1 MAQPVWVTPAGNLG
15 TIPEGVFYQIPL
27 QAYDPADPN
36 NPDAVYYTLIAGALP
51 SGVQCSKTGLIVG
64 VPKAVASLQGVP
76 SPVSRNV
83 TSKFTVRVYTE
94 KVISG
99 VTVIDRLVD
108 RTFELTVTGE
118 NPPQFVTPAGLI
130 STVYDGSAFNFQIET
145 SDPDPDTQIVSLIAG
160 ALPDGLTITKSGLI
174 SGIILP
180 FVPVTGTPGFSVD
193 GQGFDTT
200 PFDFNAQSI
209 DKNYQF
215 TLSVSD
221 GKEANIRT
229 FEIYVYSRSSL
240 TADNTNI
247 TSDNT
252 FITADESTIYTPL
265 IVNAAPANIGTFRSD
280 NFFAYQFVGL
290 NFTSDPMEYLEYFFI
305 GSSLPPGLTLDLNTG
320 WLYGYIPDLGATQ
333 YTYNFAVVVRNAN
346 YSYAK
351 SAPYYFS
358 MTVIGQLSTEVIW
371 LSPSNL
377 GTINNGSTSVFT
389 IEAVNV
395 AGKALQYK
403 LKPGDVYNKLPQGL
417 SLLPSGDIAGRTSF
431 NTFALD
437 GGTTTFDS
445 KRTSRLVIDPT
456 TFDMTCTFTV
466 EAYSSDNLVS
476 AYKTF
481 TITINREYNE
491 PYENLYIKAM
501 PPQNDRYLI
510 NQLIQNQD
518 IIPTSLLYRP
528 SDPNFGVATDVV
540 YQHAFGLTAAT
551 LDAYVASLSINHYWK
566 NLTLGAIQTAQAT
579 DSAGNVIYEVVYSKV
594 VDNLVNKYN
603 QSVSKSVLLPY
614 PTSVDT
620 VPVST
625 VYPNSLIN
633 MRNQVIDTVGQI
645 STLLPTWMLSKQ
657 ANGQVLGF
665 TPAWVICYTKPG
677 KSGQIAYNI
686 QQQFDNKLNTVD
698 FKVDRYELDR
708 LLTKNWDPVTHS
720 WIPAPAETTFDL
732 DPHYQITGITAG
744 TGYAIG
750 DTILILGSV
759 LGGVDSVND
768 VVVTVQ
774 DVSPTGQI
782 LVAYTTGQ
790 AALFTEGN
798 TFTNISGTNIIGI
811 GVGADFDF
819 LVDSGTPTVFNG
831 TSLRFEAP
839 VDNYSNTTEYD
850 KYLVFPRRNILV

>member
-27 QAYDPADPN
+27 QAYDPTDPN
-36 NPDAVYYTLIAGALP
+36 NPNAVYYTLIAGALP

-64 VPKAVASLQGVP
+64 VPKAVASVQGVP

-130 STVYDGSAFNFQIET
+130 STVYDGSAFSFQIET
-145 SDPDPDTQIVSLIAG
+145 SDPDPDVQTVSLISG
-160 ALPDGLTITKSGLI
+160 SLPDGLAISRTGLI

-229 FEIYVYSRSSL
+229 FDIYVYSRSSL

-252 FITADESTIYTPL
+252 FITADQSTIYTPL

-358 MTVIGQLSTEVIW
+358 MTVIGQLSTEVTW
-371 LSPSNL
+371 LSPSKL
-377 GTINNGSTSVFT
+377 GTIDNGSTSVFT
-389 IEAVNV
+389 IQAVNV
-395 AGKALQYK
+395 AGKPLQYR

-456 TFDMTCTFTV
+456 TFDMTCAFTV
-466 EAYSSDNLVS
+466 ETYSSDNLVS

-481 TITINREYNE
+481 TIIIKREYNQ

-501 PPQNDRYLI
+501 PPQNDRQLI
-510 NQLIQNQD
+510 YQLIQNQD
-518 IIPTSLLYRP
+518 IIPASLLYRP
-528 SDPNFGVATDVV
+528 SDPNFGVATSVI

-579 DSAGNVIYEVVYSKV
+579 DSAGNVIYEVVYSKI

-603 QSVSKSVLLPY
+603 QSVSKSILLPY

-633 MRNQVIDTVGQI
+633 MRNQVIDTVGQT

-657 ANGQVLGF
+657 ADGQVLGF

-686 QQQFDNKLNTVD
+686 QQQFNRQLNKVD

-720 WIPAPAETTFDL
+720 WIPVPAETTFDL
-732 DPHYQITGITAG
+732 DPHYQLTGITAG

-750 DTILILGSV
+750 DSILILGSV

-798 TFTNISGTNIIGI
+798 TFTNISGTNIIGSGI
-811 GVGADFDF
+811 GADFDF